1 MWIAFIA
8 LVVVI
13 AAVFLWEKLVRKRD
27 RAFFQEGPVQ
37 PDTHPTPPREK
48 L

>member
-1 MWIAFIA
+1 MWIVVIA
-8 LVVVI
+8 LAVI
-13 AAVFLWEKLVRKRD
+13 VAAVFLWKRWP
-27 RAFFQEGPVQ
+27 QTGPRFLSRGAGSQ